1 MKPPHHIIPMKLQ
14 TAAGCAAP
22 GWAVAVDLKIGSA
35 SIAIASATE
44 AAAACAKVLGVTV
57 SEGQS

>member
-1 MKPPHHIIPMKLQ
+1 MKLQ